1 MKAFFIILIVLQGL
15 GIGYKLFYLIT
26 SIYREESDQMTKY
39 AFYSI
44 IFSILFEVGFAI
56 CLSKFC

>member
-1 MKAFFIILIVLQGL
+1 MIAFLIVLIVLQGL
-15 GIGYKLFYLIT
+15 GIGYKLCYLIA

-44 IFSILFEVGFAI
+44 FFSILFEVGFAI